1 MPIRFMLGAAE
12 PASFRFAVSPLMEA
26 LLSLHVLGAPKKHP
40 LQHGWV
46 RDMRRLP
53 AGLKQDVRALA
64 FLYEDALP
72 DCFLPTS
79 ESPTF
84 EDELGRFAALDADS
98 VAYELARPL
107 FHYHEAAAGGPER
120 LADPAVQKH
129 VIEWSAYHGEESGR
143 LAGLIFSDPAALQDR
158 VVELL
163 SAYWDAAFAAEW
175 ERIAPQLDEEIADAH
190 RRIESG
196 RMLRLL
202 DELRPAVRVEH
213 EEATFVRPSPHEHEV
228 EISPAAPL
236 HLTPSVYV
244 WPHVRVNC
252 DPPWPLALIY
262 PASSVR
268 RLARLEQPPD
278 ELVSALRAAGDAT
291 RLRAL
296 RLIAERPRST
306 EELAP
311 LVGISE
317 AGLSKHLRQLAEAGL
332 VRTRRDGY
340 YVLYEIDTERVG
352 ALGGE
357 LGAFVN
363 GSAEASAPE
372 PPAPAPSPRPA

>member
-1 MPIRFMLGAAE
+1 MPIRFTLGAAG
-12 PASFRFAVSPLMEA
+12 PSSFRFAVSPLMEA

-46 RDMRRLP
+46 REMQRLP

-72 DCFLPTS
+72 DCFLATS
-79 ESPTF
+79 EAPTF
-84 EDELGRFAALDADS
+84 EFELDRFAALDADA

-107 FHYHEAAAGGPER
+107 FHYHEPAAGGPER
-120 LADPAVQKH
+120 LSDPAVQKH
-129 VIEWSAYHGEESGR
+129 VVEWSAYHGDESAR
-143 LAGLIFSDPAALQDR
+143 LAGLIFSDPTALQAR

-163 SAYWDAAFAAEW
+163 SSYWDAAFAREW
-175 ERIAPQLDEEIADAH
+175 ERIEPRLHDDMAH
-190 RRIESG
+190 ARRRIEDG
-196 RMLRLL
+196 DLLALL
-202 DELRPAVRVEH
+202 DELRPAIRVDI
-213 EEATFVRPSPHEHEV
+213 EERAFVRPSPHEHDV
-228 EISPAAPL
+228 DVSPAAPL
-236 HLTPSVYV
+236 QLTASVYV

-252 DPPWPLALIY
+252 DPPWPLTLIY
-262 PASSVR
+262 PAASVR
-268 RLARLEQPPD
+268 RLARLEQPPLD
-278 ELVSALRAAGDAT
+278 LVAALRAAGDAT

-317 AGLSKHLRQLAEAGL
+317 AGLSKHLRQLADAGL
-332 VRTRRDGY
+332 VHARREGY
-340 YVLYEIDTERVG
+340 YVLYDLDRERVA
-352 ALGGE
+352 ALAGE
-357 LGAFVN
+357 LGKFVN
-363 GSAEASAPE
+363 GSEAASEPA

>member
-1 MPIRFMLGAAE
+1 LPIRIILGEAG
-12 PASFRFAVSPLMEA
+12 PSFFRFAASPLMEA

-53 AGLKQDVRALA
+53 AALKQDVRALA

-79 ESPTF
+79 EAPTF
-84 EDELGRFAALDADS
+84 EFELERFAGLDADA

-107 FHYHEAAAGGPER
+107 FHYHEPAAGGPER
-120 LADPAVQKH
+120 LSDPAVRKH
-129 VIEWSAYHGEESGR
+129 VIDWSAYHGEESAR
-143 LAGLIFSDPAALQDR
+143 LAGLIFSDPAALQAR
-158 VVELL
+158 VIELV
-163 SAYWDAAFAAEW
+163 SAYWEAAFAAEW
-175 ERIAPQLDEEIADAH
+175 A
-190 RRIESG
+190 RIEPLLYDEMDDARQRIG
-196 RMLRLL
+196 AGGTLALL
-202 DELRPAVRVEH
+202 DELRPAIRVDD
-213 EEATFVRPSPHEHEV
+213 ADRAFVRPSPHEHDV
-228 EISPAAPL
+228 AISPAAPL
-236 HLTPSVYV
+236 HLVPSVYV

-252 DPPWPLALIY
+252 DPPWPLTLIY
-262 PASSVR
+262 PAGSVR
-268 RLARLEQPPD
+268 SLAALEQPPD
-278 ELVSALRAAGDAT
+278 DLVAALRAAGDAT

-317 AGLSKHLRQLAEAGL
+317 AGLSKHLRQLADAGL
-332 VRTRRDGY
+332 VHARREGY
-340 YVLYEIDTERVG
+340 YVLYDLDRERVA

-363 GSAEASAPE
+363 GSEAASAPA
-372 PPAPAPSPRPA
+372 PPAPATSPRRA

>member
-1 MPIRFMLGAAE
+1 LPIRFTLGPAG

-26 LLSLHVLGAPKKHP
+26 LLSLHVLGAPKRHP

-46 RDMRRLP
+46 REMRRLP
-53 AGLKQDVRALA
+53 AAIKQDVRSLA

-72 DCFLPTS
+72 DYFLPTS
-79 ESPTF
+79 EAPTF
-84 EDELGRFAALDADS
+84 DDELARFAALDADA

-107 FHYHEAAAGGPER
+107 FHYHEPAAGGPER
-120 LADPAVQKH
+120 LADPAVQAH
-129 VIEWSAYHGEESGR
+129 VVEWSAHHGEESGR
-143 LAGLIFSDPAALQDR
+143 LAGLIFSDPAALQAR

-163 SAYWDAAFAAEW
+163 AAYWDAAFSSEW
-175 ERIAPQLDEEIADAH
+175 TRIEGDLHDEIADAR
-190 RRIESG
+190 RRIAEDDILG
-196 RMLRLL
+196 LL
-202 DELRPAVRVEH
+202 DELRPAIRVEH
-213 EEATFVRPSPHEHEV
+213 AERAFVRPSPHEHEV
-228 EISPAAPL
+228 AISPDAPL
-236 HLTPSVYV
+236 HLGPSVYV

-252 DPPWPLALIY
+252 DPLALIY
-262 PASSVR
+262 PATAVR
-268 RLARLEQPPD
+268 RRARLEQPPD
-278 ELVSALRAAGDAT
+278 GLAAALRAAGDAT

-332 VRTRRDGY
+332 VQSRRDGY
-340 YVLYEIDTERVG
+340 YVLYEVDRARVA

-357 LGAFVN
+357 LGAFVS
-363 GSAEASAPE
+363 GSEAASAPA
-372 PPAPAPSPRPA
+372 PPAPAPSPRRA